1 MLYATFPPLI
11 FPVTLCLSFPLHEFF
26 FFSVPT
32 LPGFSFRQVSIAG
45 FFLEIVNLPSVIPNG
60 LPLIIMAE
68 FVRWR
73 DEVNPVAI
81 GQDGPTLPARW
92 SRKKFSFLPYNIYLI
107 DFMLYRIMPE
117 L

>member
-1 MLYATFPPLI
+1 MVVISSACILFFRYQRFQDFLPGK
-11 FPVTLCLSFPLHEFF
+11 FPL
-26 FFSVPT
+26 
-32 LPGFSFRQVSIAG
+32 QD
-45 FFLEIVNLPSVIPNG
+45 FFLEIANPPPVIPNG

-68 FVRWR
+68 FARWR

-81 GQDGPTLPARW
+81 GQDGPTLPAGW

>member
-1 MLYATFPPLI
+1 MN
-11 FPVTLCLSFPLHEFF
+11 SFF
-26 FFSVPT
+26 FRYQRFHA
-32 LPGFSFRQVSIAG
+32 GFSFRQVSIAG

-68 FVRWR
+68 FARWR

-92 SRKKFSFLPYNIYLI
+92 SRKKFSFLPNNIYLI

>member
-1 MLYATFPPLI
+1 MINAISAADIYHVKFTSYCELI
-11 FPVTLCLSFPLHEFF
+11 ECSRPIRFF
-26 FFSVPT
+26 I
-32 LPGFSFRQVSIAG
+32 VS
-45 FFLEIVNLPSVIPNG
+45 LMYNNPNG
-60 LPLIIMAE
+60 LPPIIMAE
-68 FVRWR
+68 FARWR

-81 GQDGPTLPARW
+81 GQDAPTLPARW

>member
-1 MLYATFPPLI
+1 MHSFSRYQPFHD
-11 FPVTLCLSFPLHEFF
+11 FLSGKFPL
-26 FFSVPT
+26 
-32 LPGFSFRQVSIAG
+32 QD
-45 FFLEIVNLPSVIPNG
+45 FFLEIGNPPSVIPNG
-60 LPLIIMAE
+60 LPLILMAE
-68 FVRWR
+68 SARWR